1 MATHLVVH
9 PVHACDPVHLLPG
22 LQAAEWAMVL
32 FQHHHRY
39 VANSIADDLIGK
51 KATSSDPKA
60 SALAVSATLSA

>member
-1 MATHLVVH
+1 MHSA
-9 PVHACDPVHLLPG
+9 HACDSVHLLPG
-22 LQAAEWAMVL
+22 LQAAQVAMVL

-39 VANSIADDLIGK
+39 VVNSIGNDLIGK

>member
-1 MATHLVVH
+1 MILCTA
-9 PVHACDPVHLLPG
+9 
-22 LQAAEWAMVL
+22 QAAQVSMAL

-51 KATSSDPKA
+51 KETSSDPKA